1 MRIYIRG
8 AIDANWFTHNDNS
21 DVISATANPWYQ
33 RSPLKGIASRFRL
46 REEML
51 CQASRR
57 VNRLRKPA
65 LIYGQQMNLIL
76 VPKNVQ
82 EEELPTVLA
91 DIAEHLGECE
101 GRRLHMTHFSE
112 IRVHPPLTHI
122 TEICRW
128 AARQPTRL
136 LDSVALDID
145 EKHVETILQVQRN
158 FFSDTIQRSPL

>member
-1 MRIYIRG
+1 MRIFIRG
-8 AIDANWFTHNDNS
+8 AASASWYMHDDHA

-33 RSPLKGIASRFRL
+33 YSPLKTIASRFNL

-51 CQASRR
+51 CRASRR

-65 LIYGQQMNLIL
+65 LIYGQKIRLIL

-82 EEELPTVLA
+82 DEELTTVLA

-158 FFSDTIQRSPL
+158 FFTDTIQRAPL